1 MFSKPKLSCSSKR
14 VNGCIVRSYEVRPK
28 KVSKMLKDAFYFP
41 FAQPFLIRPIQ
52 GCETLS
58 SGLSC
63 RSFFESFER
72 FELSRE
78 VRKQVLE
85 RREFALKLRAEFK
98 LDARASESKRAAS
111 PFFSA
116 KK

>member
-1 MFSKPKLSCSSKR
+1 MKHFHLAFHADLS
-14 VNGCIVRSYEVRPK
+14 
-28 KVSKMLKDAFYFP
+28 LK
-41 FAQPFLIRPIQ
+41 
-52 GCETLS
+52 
-58 SGLSC
+58 
-63 RSFFESFER
+63 ESFER

-78 VRKQVLE
+78 VRRQLAFEVLE
-85 RREFALKLRAEFK
+85 RGEFALKLRAEFK